1 MFDMEISKID
11 AIEYAKKMYDAQVKR
26 VNEETYICN
35 VLKVNYVNEVKF
47 VITRYDLI
55 NDTFRKACGQVNE
68 KLQKNKKEFEMIK
81 SYLYEDFLD
90 GNRSNAFKLKEIIC
104 CGYEGYA
111 WSVKFEGYGKT
122 FQITIPIKNNI
133 NTRNIESAYNGMF
146 AFHVEEKEH
155 IWTLMKKSY
164 RIEDI
169 SNFIKEYFNLNKVN
183 EDEC

>member
-1 MFDMEISKID
+1 MFDMETSKID

-68 KLQKNKKEFEMIK
+68 KLQKNKKEFEKIK